1 MGVCEPL
8 RAGVVEVRQRAL
20 LQRLRRVLVARN
32 RTLRIAGNGLVHPL
46 DPLGRVEPPVA
57 QLDELR
63 VAFGGANET
72 LAFIDVADVDDA
84 LELSPELLED
94 AALHDADDLIEYF
107 AGDAPPDERV

>member
-1 MGVCEPL
+1 MG
-8 RAGVVEVRQRAL
+8 
-20 LQRLRRVLVARN
+20 
-32 RTLRIAGNGLVHPL
+32 L
-46 DPLGRVEPPVA
+46 D
-57 QLDELR
+57 R
-63 VAFGGANET
+63 VAGTAPRPPHGNTDIEAVREHEHRTVIDQFRVALGGANET

>member
-1 MGVCEPL
+1 M
-8 RAGVVEVRQRAL
+8 
-20 LQRLRRVLVARN
+20 
-32 RTLRIAGNGLVHPL
+32 
-46 DPLGRVEPPVA
+46 
-57 QLDELR
+57 
-63 VAFGGANET
+63 AFGGANET